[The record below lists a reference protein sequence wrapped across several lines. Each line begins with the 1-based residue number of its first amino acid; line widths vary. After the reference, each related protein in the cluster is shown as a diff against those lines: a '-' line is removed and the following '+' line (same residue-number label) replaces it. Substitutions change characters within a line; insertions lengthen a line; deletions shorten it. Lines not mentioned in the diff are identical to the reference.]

1 MLFCRKKKT
10 RHFLLFFATILM
22 LLAFLYEIPV
32 FSASAEADPKIPQ
45 PSGEFFYYDEA
56 SVLSEDTRAAILAKN
71 TELSDDSVQLVV
83 MTVNTLPVSGYTQR
97 VEYLRSVMQ
106 SWQVGGEQGRGL
118 LLALSISDE
127 DYIAVAGDALKAHF
141 TSETIKNLLDTYLE
155 PDFNVK
161 SYDAG
166 VAKFFAEA
174 AAQAQTYAAENPIE
188 AGAPVADLRKK
199 KDSGSSVLLWIGL
212 GAGAVAIICIAIFIL
227 TGRSSH
233 RRYGSRRTVH
243 RHTPLITPPRTNVL
257 RHENNAPVLIKS
269 SRYSNGIYRGR
280 KK

>member
-1 MLFCRKKKT
+1 MLSCRKKKI
-10 RHFLLFFATILM
+10 RRFPSFFATLLT
-22 LLAFLYEIPV
+22 LLAFLYYVPL
-32 FSASAEADPKIPQ
+32 FHASAETSPEIPQ

-56 SVLSEDTRAAILAKN
+56 HVLGEDTRAAILAKN
-71 TELSDDSVQLVV
+71 TELSSDGVQLVV
-83 MTVNTLPVSGYTQR
+83 MTVTALPVSGYTQR

-106 SWQVGGEQGRGL
+106 SWQVGGGQGCGL

-127 DYIAVAGDALKAHF
+127 DYIAVAGDGLKAHF
-141 TSETIKNLLDTYLE
+141 TTEALKNLLDTYLE
-155 PDFNVK
+155 PDFSVK

-174 AAQAQTYAAENPIE
+174 AAQAQAYIAENPVE
-188 AGAPVADLRKK
+188 AGGPVADLGKK
-199 KDSGSSVLLWIGL
+199 ESSDSPVLLWVGL
-212 GAGAVAIICIAIFIL
+212 GAGAIAVICIAVFIV
-227 TGRSSH
+227 TGRSGR